1 MNSFSSFC
9 DDLYLDMHINTELD
23 LPSERDT
30 ILAFF
35 ERIQRQ
41 FPAMG
46 NFSRKDTGEYCL
58 EEERD
63 GERFR
68 WVTLELDRIGSTCVN
83 PPKLQDAY
91 ELHSLVLDLAPY
103 MLGVSHLDM
112 TSLDVTFT
120 MDFDY
125 QGNHDEVVAEA
136 LFGSTAFTSLLDLPG
151 AMPIGFSPNVIVAL
165 SEDCRT
171 QARIAVEARTS
182 VYEVRNE
189 RYKGDEAISLY
200 FTIRRYPD
208 PNGKFDAA
216 ASFRQQCRIAEDIM
230 GERII
235 PCFAKPLINA
245 IAQRRK

>member
-1 MNSFSSFC
+1 MNSFTSFC
-9 DDLYLDMHINTELD
+9 DDLYVDMHINTELD
-23 LPSERDT
+23 LPTQRDT

-46 NFSRKDTGEYCL
+46 NFSRKETGEYCL
-58 EEERD
+58 EEEREGD
-63 GERFR
+63 RFR
-68 WVTLELDRIGSTCVN
+68 WVTLEVDRIGSTCIN
-83 PPKLQDAY
+83 PTRLQDAY
-91 ELHSLVLDLAPY
+91 ELHSLVLELAPY

-136 LFGSTAFTSLLDLPG
+136 LFGSTAFTSLLDLPNTT
-151 AMPIGFSPNVIVAL
+151 PIGFSPNVIVAL
-165 SEDCRT
+165 TEDCRT
-171 QARIAVEARTS
+171 QARIAVEPRTS
-182 VYEVRNE
+182 VYEVRHE

-208 PNGKFDAA
+208 PQGKFDAP
-216 ASFRQQCRIAEDIM
+216 ASFVRQCRIAEEIM
-230 GERII
+230 VERII
-235 PCFAKPLINA
+235 PCFAKPLSNA

>member
-1 MNSFSSFC
+1 MNSFTSFC

-23 LPSERDT
+23 LPTERDP

-46 NFSRKDTGEYCL
+46 SFSRKDSGEYCL

-68 WVTLELDRIGSTCVN
+68 WVTLELDRIGSTCAN
-83 PPKLQDAY
+83 PTRLQDAY
-91 ELHSLVLDLAPY
+91 ELHKLVLELAPY

-136 LFGSTAFTSLLDLPG
+136 LFGATAFTSLLDLPH
-151 AMPIGFSPNVIVAL
+151 ATPIGFSPNVIVAL
-165 SEDCRT
+165 DEDCRT
-171 QARIAVEARTS
+171 QARIAVEPRTS

-200 FTIRRYPD
+200 FTVRRYPD
-208 PNGKFDAA
+208 PRGKFDAM

-230 GERII
+230 VERII
-235 PCFAKPLINA
+235 PYFAKPLINA
-245 IAQRRK
+245 IAQRRR

>member
-1 MNSFSSFC
+1 
-9 DDLYLDMHINTELD
+9 
-23 LPSERDT
+23 
-30 ILAFF
+30 
-35 ERIQRQ
+35 
-41 FPAMG
+41 MG
-46 NFSRKDTGEYCL
+46 SFSRKDSGEYCL

-68 WVTLELDRIGSTCVN
+68 WVTLELDRIGSTCAN
-83 PPKLQDAY
+83 PTRLQDAY
-91 ELHSLVLDLAPY
+91 ELHKLVLELAPY

-136 LFGSTAFTSLLDLPG
+136 LFGATAFTSLLDLPH
-151 AMPIGFSPNVIVAL
+151 ATPIGFSPNVIVAL
-165 SEDCRT
+165 DEDCRT
-171 QARIAVEARTS
+171 QARIAVEPRTS

-200 FTIRRYPD
+200 FTVRRYPD
-208 PNGKFDAA
+208 PRGKFDAM

-230 GERII
+230 VERII
-235 PCFAKPLINA
+235 PYFAKPLINA
-245 IAQRRK
+245 IAQRRR